1 MKKIIVNFEK
11 DKNSFLGFKKEKIKY
26 EKVFVSP
33 LWNFSKKNFI
43 GGDLALDFRN
53 LNIFEIPELSDLK
66 KIKYIFI
73 NFETKNI
80 FEMIK
85 KSKKVIYSF
94 SEEELFEEELKKLF
108 KKDKNT
114 LDKDFSKFLNNIYLE
129 VFVEDFSEEELFKKI
144 VFIKKT
150 LLKILDKKSVEKIK
164 ILLKNNF
171 SLEVNKEILENKLLK
186 VDGVIME

>member
-1 MKKIIVNFEK
+1 
-11 DKNSFLGFKKEKIKY
+11 
-26 EKVFVSP
+26 
-33 LWNFSKKNFI
+33 
-43 GGDLALDFRN
+43 LALDFRN

-114 LDKDFSKFLNNIYLE
+114 LEKDFSKFLNNIYLE

>member
-1 MKKIIVNFEK
+1 M
-11 DKNSFLGFKKEKIKY
+11 
-26 EKVFVSP
+26 
-33 LWNFSKKNFI
+33 
-43 GGDLALDFRN
+43 DFRN

-114 LDKDFSKFLNNIYLE
+114 LEKDFSKFLNNIYLE

>member
-1 MKKIIVNFEK
+1 
-11 DKNSFLGFKKEKIKY
+11 
-26 EKVFVSP
+26 
-33 LWNFSKKNFI
+33 
-43 GGDLALDFRN
+43 LALDFRN